1 MAKGDI
7 IQMLSKYKHLYLR
20 KKNDLIKKILKT
32 LLNKTNEPVS
42 SLLSEIKILNERD
55 IGKDDLPYV
64 RAYEE

>member
-1 MAKGDI
+1 M
-7 IQMLSKYKHLYLR
+7 
-20 KKNDLIKKILKT
+20 
-32 LLNKTNEPVS
+32 S